1 MSVIKYLSSP
11 NKSSGRLIMWKKENI
26 SYPQKKKKKKGGKK
40 EIALVPVLTFTEQ
53 NTMVFA
59 STKTERY
66 HQKFSVCG
74 VTVPARVT

>member
-1 MSVIKYLSSP
+1 MEKRKYILSS
-11 NKSSGRLIMWKKENI
+11 KE
-26 SYPQKKKKKKGGKK
+26 KKKKGGKK

-53 NTMVFA
+53 NTIVFA

-66 HQKFSVCG
+66 HQKLSVCG

>member
-1 MSVIKYLSSP
+1 MEKRKYILSS
-11 NKSSGRLIMWKKENI
+11 KE
-26 SYPQKKKKKKGGKK
+26 KKKKGGKK

-66 HQKFSVCG
+66 HQKLSVCG

>member
-11 NKSSGRLIMWKKENI
+11 NNSNGRPIIWKKENTF
-26 SYPQKKKKKKGGKK
+26 YPQKEKKIGGKK
-40 EIALVPVLTFTEQ
+40 EIALVCLLAFTEQ
-53 NTMVFA
+53 NTTVFA

-66 HQKFSVCG
+66 YQKSSVCG